1 MSARS
6 WLRNPGEVY
15 NNNTLSNWITASS
28 LLLAI
33 ISISLHIIQRCRRGT
48 RGDTTETRTA
58 VGVTINNIQDPVS
71 QSDRVVTNSPM
82 IALPHY
88 GVAEV
93 TEAIEMA
100 LVVRQKD
107 QYGLPIPFSK

>member
-1 MSARS
+1 M
-6 WLRNPGEVY
+6 
-15 NNNTLSNWITASS
+15 
-28 LLLAI
+28 
-33 ISISLHIIQRCRRGT
+33 
-48 RGDTTETRTA
+48 
-58 VGVTINNIQDPVS
+58 GVTINNTQDPVS

-82 IALPHY
+82 IALPRY

-100 LVVRQKD
+100 PVARQKD